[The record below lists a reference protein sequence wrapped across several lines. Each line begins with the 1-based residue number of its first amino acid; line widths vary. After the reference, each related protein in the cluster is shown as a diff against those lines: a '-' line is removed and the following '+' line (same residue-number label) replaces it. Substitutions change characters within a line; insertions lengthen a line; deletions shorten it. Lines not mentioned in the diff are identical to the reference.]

1 MKKWNELPKVMQN
14 DKVKYYYDIL
24 QEHEKES
31 VSYTHLRAHET

>member
-24 QEHEKES
+24 QEHTFNYDS
-31 VSYTHLRAHET
+31 ILSII